1 MATFVMLV
9 NWTEQGIRDYRD
21 TAKRADAFTD
31 RLKKYGASLKEIY
44 WTLGAYDIV
53 AVVDAP
59 DDESMTAAALEVGA
73 LGNIRTTTLRGFT
86 RSELEGI
93 IKKIG

>member
-9 NWTEQGIRDYRD
+9 NWTEQGIRNYRD
-21 TAKRADAFTD
+21 TSKRADAFTQS
-31 RLKKYGASLKEIY
+31 LKKYGASLKDIY

-59 DDESMTAAALEVGA
+59 DDESMTAAALDVGS
-73 LGNIRTTTLRGFT
+73 LGNIRTTTLRGFS
-86 RSELEGI
+86 RAELGGI